1 MKTRGRYII
10 IVTFVAFAK
19 AGAVLAAA
27 PCAPAAAPADPFA
40 APSTLAYPN
49 FCDIPPKPT
58 DIRPAAAFKTQ
69 VVGTRVAGAVVVRQ
83 TAPETFT
90 LSGTEGFADSAKSE
104 AAPPPPQTAPI
115 DADTEAFV
123 KQSKAKAT
131 PPRKHR

>member
-1 MKTRGRYII
+1 MKKHGRYII

-19 AGAVLAAA
+19 AGVVLAA
-27 PCAPAAAPADPFA
+27 PCAPAAAAPDPFA
-40 APSTLAYPN
+40 ASSNLAYPN
-49 FCDIPPKPT
+49 FCDIPPKPS
-58 DIRPAAAFKTQ
+58 DVRPVAAFKTQ

-90 LSGTEGFADSAKSE
+90 LSGTEGFAESAKSE

-131 PPRKHR
+131 PPRKHH

>member
-1 MKTRGRYII
+1 MKPGRYII
-10 IVTFVAFAK
+10 IVTFVAFAE
-19 AGAVLAAA
+19 AGAVSAA
-27 PCAPAAAPADPFA
+27 PCAPAAAPTDPFA
-40 APSTLAYPN
+40 APATLSYPN

-58 DIRPAAAFKTQ
+58 DIRTAAAFKTQ

-90 LSGTEGFADSAKSE
+90 LSGTEAFAESARNE
-104 AAPPPPQTAPI
+104 AAPPPPEIVPT
-115 DADTEAFV
+115 DTEAFV

>member
-1 MKTRGRYII
+1 MKTPGRYII

-19 AGAVLAAA
+19 AGAVLAA
-27 PCAPAAAPADPFA
+27 PCAPAAAPHDLFA
-40 APSTLAYPN
+40 APATLSYPN

-90 LSGTEGFADSAKSE
+90 LSGTEGFAESAKRE
-104 AAPPPPQTAPI
+104 AAPPPPQTAP

-131 PPRKHR
+131 PPRKHH

>member
-1 MKTRGRYII
+1 MKTPGRYII

-19 AGAVLAAA
+19 AGPALAA
-27 PCAPAAAPADPFA
+27 PCAPASAATDPFA
-40 APSTLAYPN
+40 APASLSYPN

-58 DIRPAAAFKTQ
+58 DIRSAAAFKTQ

-83 TAPETFT
+83 TAPDTFT
-90 LSGTEGFADSAKSE
+90 LSGTEGFAESAKHE
-104 AAPPPPQTAPI
+104 AAPPPPEVAPT
-115 DADTEAFV
+115 DTEAFV

>member
-19 AGAVLAAA
+19 AGAALAA
-27 PCAPAAAPADPFA
+27 PCAPATTPADPFA
-40 APSTLAYPN
+40 APSNLAYPN

-58 DIRPAAAFKTQ
+58 DIRSAAAFKTQ
-69 VVGTRVAGAVVVRQ
+69 VVRTRVAGAVIVRR

-90 LSGTEGFADSAKSE
+90 LSGTEGFAESAKRE
-104 AAPPPPQTAPI
+104 AAPPPPEVATT
-115 DADTEAFV
+115 DTEAFV

>member
-1 MKTRGRYII
+1 MKTPRRYII

-19 AGAVLAAA
+19 AGAVLAA
-27 PCAPAAAPADPFA
+27 PCAPAAAATDPFA
-40 APSTLAYPN
+40 APASLSYPN
-49 FCDIPPKPT
+49 FCDIPLKPT
-58 DIRPAAAFKTQ
+58 DIRPAAAFKAQ

-90 LSGTEGFADSAKSE
+90 LSGTEGFAESARHE
-104 AAPPPPQTAPI
+104 AAPPPPEVTPS
-115 DADTEAFV
+115 DTEAFV

>member
-1 MKTRGRYII
+1 MKTHGRYII
-10 IVTFVAFAK
+10 IATFVALAK
-19 AGAVLAAA
+19 AGAVLAA
-27 PCAPAAAPADPFA
+27 PCAPAAAAPDPFS
-40 APSTLAYPN
+40 APSSLVYPN

-90 LSGTEGFADSAKSE
+90 LSGTEGFAEGAKRE

-131 PPRKHR
+131 PPRKRH

>member
-1 MKTRGRYII
+1 MMTYGRYII

-19 AGAVLAAA
+19 AGVVLAA
-27 PCAPAAAPADPFA
+27 PCAPAAAPSDSFA
-40 APSTLAYPN
+40 APSNLAYPN

-83 TAPETFT
+83 TAPDTFT
-90 LSGTEGFADSAKSE
+90 LSGTEGFADSAKRE
-104 AAPPPPQTAPI
+104 AAPPPAQTAA

-131 PPRKHR
+131 PPRKHH